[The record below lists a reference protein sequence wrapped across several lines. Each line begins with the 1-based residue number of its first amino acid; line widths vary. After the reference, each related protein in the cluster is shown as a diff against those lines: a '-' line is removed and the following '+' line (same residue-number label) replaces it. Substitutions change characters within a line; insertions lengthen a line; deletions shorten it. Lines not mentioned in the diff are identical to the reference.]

1 MTYETCDLCP
11 RACGVDRTR
20 GERGACRMTSRL
32 VLARAAL
39 HYWEEPCIS
48 GTAGSGTVF
57 FSGCPLGCVYCQNHE
72 IADGSHGLAVD
83 DGRLEEIFFE
93 LRDAGAHNI
102 NLVTPTHF
110 APTVAKAIR
119 RARDAGF
126 ALPFVCNTSGYES
139 TETLRAL
146 DGLIDIYLTDLRYAR
161 PATAAAYSHAPDYPA
176 VARTALAEMV
186 RQTGAATF
194 DERGLMTR
202 GTIVRILLLPG
213 HLSRQHLSKFPDSLP
228 RVCAD
233 SDHRP
238 IRMQSANPLQACR
251 TLLSAQ
257 TVCLC
262 TYQNKR
268 NPLSH
273 NSDKYIQILIRDLL
287 HLLPMFCT
295 SPAQIHHHQCHIRLW
310 KDLQAL
316 LHTLFSQITLIVQSG
331 SIDQQTR
338 PERQDFHR
346 FFHGICR
353 RPADL
358 RHHRQ
363 ILASHSI
370 DQTGF
375 AGIGPSEDRNMA
387 AVSPHRIRQAHRIW
401 PSPEIR
407 YLVVVISSSPIGP
420 LACNFCVEIPISA
433 PSPNSPPS
441 VNLVEQFT

>member
-1 MTYETCDLCP
+1 MTYEACDLCP

-20 GERGACRMTSRL
+20 GERGVCRMTSRL

-39 HYWEEPCIS
+39 HHWEEPCIS

-176 VARTALAEMV
+176 VARAALAEMV

-213 HLSRQHLSKFPDSLP
+213 HLPDAKLS
-228 RVCAD
+228 
-233 SDHRP
+233 
-238 IRMQSANPLQACR
+238 
-251 TLLSAQ
+251 
-257 TVCLC
+257 
-262 TYQNKR
+262 
-268 NPLSH
+268 
-273 NSDKYIQILIRDLL
+273 LL
-287 HLLPMFCT
+287 HLAKHYRDTVWVSLMQQYTPPPDM
-295 SPAQIHHHQCHIRLW
+295 PAPLDRRVTREAYDALVRYAETLGFEHAYTQEREAASESFIPPF
-310 KDLQAL
+310 DL
-316 LHTLFSQITLIVQSG
+316 SG
-331 SIDQQTR
+331 VR
-338 PERQDFHR
+338 KER
-346 FFHGICR
+346 
-353 RPADL
+353 
-358 RHHRQ
+358 
-363 ILASHSI
+363 
-370 DQTGF
+370 T
-375 AGIGPSEDRNMA
+375 
-387 AVSPHRIRQAHRIW
+387 
-401 PSPEIR
+401 
-407 YLVVVISSSPIGP
+407 
-420 LACNFCVEIPISA
+420 
-433 PSPNSPPS
+433 
-441 VNLVEQFT
+441 

>member
-1 MTYETCDLCP
+1 MTYEACDLCP

-39 HYWEEPCIS
+39 HHWEEPCIS

-93 LRDAGAHNI
+93 LRDDGAHNI

-126 ALPFVCNTSGYES
+126 TLPFVCNTSGYES

-176 VARTALAEMV
+176 VARAALAEMV

-213 HLSRQHLSKFPDSLP
+213 HLPDAKLS
-228 RVCAD
+228 
-233 SDHRP
+233 
-238 IRMQSANPLQACR
+238 
-251 TLLSAQ
+251 
-257 TVCLC
+257 
-262 TYQNKR
+262 
-268 NPLSH
+268 
-273 NSDKYIQILIRDLL
+273 LL
-287 HLLPMFCT
+287 HLAKHYRDTVWVSLMQQYTPPPDM
-295 SPAQIHHHQCHIRLW
+295 PAPLDRRVTREAYDALVRYAETLGFEHAYTQEREAASESFIPPF
-310 KDLQAL
+310 DL
-316 LHTLFSQITLIVQSG
+316 SG
-331 SIDQQTR
+331 VR
-338 PERQDFHR
+338 KER
-346 FFHGICR
+346 
-353 RPADL
+353 
-358 RHHRQ
+358 
-363 ILASHSI
+363 
-370 DQTGF
+370 T
-375 AGIGPSEDRNMA
+375 
-387 AVSPHRIRQAHRIW
+387 
-401 PSPEIR
+401 
-407 YLVVVISSSPIGP
+407 
-420 LACNFCVEIPISA
+420 
-433 PSPNSPPS
+433 
-441 VNLVEQFT
+441 

>member
-1 MTYETCDLCP
+1 MTYEACDLCP

-39 HYWEEPCIS
+39 HHWEEPCIS

-176 VARTALAEMV
+176 VARAALAEMV

-194 DERGLMTR
+194 DEKGLMTR

-213 HLSRQHLSKFPDSLP
+213 HLPDAKLS
-228 RVCAD
+228 
-233 SDHRP
+233 
-238 IRMQSANPLQACR
+238 
-251 TLLSAQ
+251 
-257 TVCLC
+257 
-262 TYQNKR
+262 
-268 NPLSH
+268 
-273 NSDKYIQILIRDLL
+273 LL
-287 HLLPMFCT
+287 HLAKHYRDTVWVSLMQQYTPPPDM
-295 SPAQIHHHQCHIRLW
+295 PAPLDRRVTREAYDALVRYAETLGFEHAYTQEREAASESFIPPF
-310 KDLQAL
+310 DLL
-316 LHTLFSQITLIVQSG
+316 GV
-331 SIDQQTR
+331 R
-338 PERQDFHR
+338 KER
-346 FFHGICR
+346 
-353 RPADL
+353 
-358 RHHRQ
+358 
-363 ILASHSI
+363 
-370 DQTGF
+370 T
-375 AGIGPSEDRNMA
+375 
-387 AVSPHRIRQAHRIW
+387 
-401 PSPEIR
+401 
-407 YLVVVISSSPIGP
+407 
-420 LACNFCVEIPISA
+420 
-433 PSPNSPPS
+433 
-441 VNLVEQFT
+441 

>member
-1 MTYETCDLCP
+1 MTYEACDLCP

-39 HYWEEPCIS
+39 HHWEEPCIS

-176 VARTALAEMV
+176 VARAALAEMV

-213 HLSRQHLSKFPDSLP
+213 HLPDAKLS
-228 RVCAD
+228 
-233 SDHRP
+233 
-238 IRMQSANPLQACR
+238 
-251 TLLSAQ
+251 
-257 TVCLC
+257 
-262 TYQNKR
+262 
-268 NPLSH
+268 
-273 NSDKYIQILIRDLL
+273 LL
-287 HLLPMFCT
+287 HLAKHYRDTVWVSLMQQYTPPPDM
-295 SPAQIHHHQCHIRLW
+295 PAPLDRRVTRKAYDALVRYAETLGFEHAYTQEREAASESFIPPF
-310 KDLQAL
+310 DL
-316 LHTLFSQITLIVQSG
+316 SG
-331 SIDQQTR
+331 VR
-338 PERQDFHR
+338 KER
-346 FFHGICR
+346 
-353 RPADL
+353 
-358 RHHRQ
+358 
-363 ILASHSI
+363 
-370 DQTGF
+370 T
-375 AGIGPSEDRNMA
+375 
-387 AVSPHRIRQAHRIW
+387 
-401 PSPEIR
+401 
-407 YLVVVISSSPIGP
+407 
-420 LACNFCVEIPISA
+420 
-433 PSPNSPPS
+433 
-441 VNLVEQFT
+441 

>member
-1 MTYETCDLCP
+1 MTYEACDLCP

-39 HYWEEPCIS
+39 HHWEEPCIS

-176 VARTALAEMV
+176 VARAALAEMV

-213 HLSRQHLSKFPDSLP
+213 HLPDAKLS
-228 RVCAD
+228 
-233 SDHRP
+233 
-238 IRMQSANPLQACR
+238 
-251 TLLSAQ
+251 
-257 TVCLC
+257 
-262 TYQNKR
+262 
-268 NPLSH
+268 
-273 NSDKYIQILIRDLL
+273 LL
-287 HLLPMFCT
+287 HLAKHYRDTVWVSLMQQYTPPPDM
-295 SPAQIHHHQCHIRLW
+295 PAPLDRRVTWEAYDALVRYAETLGFEHAYTQEREAASESFIPPF
-310 KDLQAL
+310 DL
-316 LHTLFSQITLIVQSG
+316 SG
-331 SIDQQTR
+331 VR
-338 PERQDFHR
+338 KER
-346 FFHGICR
+346 
-353 RPADL
+353 
-358 RHHRQ
+358 
-363 ILASHSI
+363 
-370 DQTGF
+370 T
-375 AGIGPSEDRNMA
+375 
-387 AVSPHRIRQAHRIW
+387 
-401 PSPEIR
+401 
-407 YLVVVISSSPIGP
+407 
-420 LACNFCVEIPISA
+420 
-433 PSPNSPPS
+433 
-441 VNLVEQFT
+441 

>member
-1 MTYETCDLCP
+1 MTYEACDLCP

-39 HYWEEPCIS
+39 HHWEEPCIS

-119 RARDAGF
+119 RARDAGL

-146 DGLIDIYLTDLRYAR
+146 DGMIDIYLTDLRYAR

-176 VARTALAEMV
+176 VARAALAEMV

-213 HLSRQHLSKFPDSLP
+213 HLPDAKLS
-228 RVCAD
+228 
-233 SDHRP
+233 
-238 IRMQSANPLQACR
+238 
-251 TLLSAQ
+251 
-257 TVCLC
+257 
-262 TYQNKR
+262 
-268 NPLSH
+268 
-273 NSDKYIQILIRDLL
+273 LL
-287 HLLPMFCT
+287 HLAKHYRDTVWVSLMQQYTPPPDM
-295 SPAQIHHHQCHIRLW
+295 PAPLDRRVTREAYDALVRYAETLGFEHAYTQEREAASESFIPPF
-310 KDLQAL
+310 DL
-316 LHTLFSQITLIVQSG
+316 SG
-331 SIDQQTR
+331 VR
-338 PERQDFHR
+338 KER
-346 FFHGICR
+346 
-353 RPADL
+353 
-358 RHHRQ
+358 
-363 ILASHSI
+363 
-370 DQTGF
+370 T
-375 AGIGPSEDRNMA
+375 
-387 AVSPHRIRQAHRIW
+387 
-401 PSPEIR
+401 
-407 YLVVVISSSPIGP
+407 
-420 LACNFCVEIPISA
+420 
-433 PSPNSPPS
+433 
-441 VNLVEQFT
+441 